1 MIDFDFFIETL
12 PTPTGAMRLVTDSG
26 GDLRA
31 LDWDDCE
38 TRMARLLR
46 LHYGEGRV
54 RVSPHPKT
62 STARRALEA
71 YFSGDIAAIAPLR
84 AKTGGTDFQREV
96 WSALR
101 NIPAGETASYGRI
114 AQAIDRKKAIR
125 AVGMANNSNPVA
137 IVVPCHR
144 VIGADGSL
152 TGYGGGLDRKLW
164 LLRHE
169 GATLI

>member
-1 MIDFDFFIETL
+1 MADFTFFIETL
-12 PTPTGAMRLVTDSG
+12 PTPTGAMRLVTDDE

-38 TRMARLLR
+38 ARMAKLMR
-46 LHYGEGRV
+46 LHYGEGGTRI
-54 RVSPHPKT
+54 SPLAKT
-62 STARRALEA
+62 SAARRALEA

-84 AKTGGTDFQREV
+84 TRTGGTDFQRAV

-101 NIPAGETASYGRI
+101 KIPAGGTASYGDVASWIGRP
-114 AQAIDRKKAIR
+114 KAVR
-125 AVGMANNSNPVA
+125 ALGMANHCNPVA

-152 TGYGGGLDRKLW
+152 TGYGGGLERKLW

-169 GATLI
+169 GAPL